1 MARRLIDR
9 AREAIGVLLNRQT
22 EAERYPEDS
31 RVPYFGRT
39 QAGVY
44 VDPDRALT
52 NGVVWACHRYLTQTV
67 GQLPPRVMREMPD
80 GVSIRQPR
88 HPVNYLLG
96 WRPNPELAPFQLKET
111 LTGWAITHGN
121 GIAEI
126 ERDAVG
132 RAIALW
138 PIHPDRI
145 EIKRDLVTGELVYEI
160 DNDTQ
165 VATVLEPM
173 DVLHVRGFGN
183 GPVGLSVIEYAAESI
198 GWAQATQLFSA
209 SFFGEGLNPAGII
222 ESVNKLTVEGVKNAR
237 AELDKVHKG
246 PRKAHRFAF
255 LDNGMKA
262 SKWTIQPDE
271 AQFIETRQH
280 QVEELC
286 RWFGVP
292 PHKVMHLLRSTFS
305 NIEHQAIEVV
315 VDSIAP
321 WALRWEEECNYK
333 LFGQNRMGFY
343 VKFDLKG
350 LLRGDFKSRQEGL
363 QVMRRNGVINAL
375 EWRELED
382 MGPMPAT
389 GGEKYIVEG
398 NMTTLQ
404 KVGEEVATEATPD
417 PERTAQAALENLAS
431 MMTEAA
437 HAE

>member
-1 MARRLIDR
+1 MGLIHR
-9 AREAIGVLLNRQT
+9 AREAFSVLLNRQT
-22 EAERYPEDS
+22 EAERFPEET
-31 RVPYFGRT
+31 RIPYFGKT

-52 NGVVWACHRYLTQTV
+52 NGVVWACHRYLTQTI
-67 GQLPPRVMREMPD
+67 GQLPPRVMQELPNGMSER
-80 GVSIRQPR
+80 VPR

-121 GIAEI
+121 GIAEV
-126 ERDAVG
+126 ERDGVG

-138 PIHPDRI
+138 PIHPDRV
-145 EIKRDLVTGELVYEI
+145 EIKRDLVTGQLLYEI

-165 VATVLEPM
+165 AETVLEPM
-173 DVLHVRGFGN
+173 DVLHIRGFGN

-198 GWAQATQLFSA
+198 GWAQATQLFSS

-222 ESVNKLTVEGVKNAR
+222 ETVGKMTPEGVKNTR
-237 AELDKVHKG
+237 SELDKVHKG
-246 PRKAHRFAF
+246 PRRAHRWAF
-255 LDNGMKA
+255 LDGGMKA
-262 SKWTIQPDE
+262 TKWTTQPDE
-271 AQFIETRQH
+271 AQFVETRQH

-292 PHKVMHLLRSTFS
+292 PHKVMHLIRSTFS

-321 WALRWEEECNYK
+321 WALRWEEECNFK
-333 LFGQNRMGFY
+333 LFGQNRANYY

-363 QVMRRNGVINAL
+363 QVMRRNGVINAS

-382 MGPMPAT
+382 MGPMSGV
-389 GGEKYIVEG
+389 GGEKFIVEG
-398 NMTTLQ
+398 NMTTLEH
-404 KVGEEVATEATPD
+404 VGEA
-417 PERTAQAALENLAS
+417 AALPVDAEQSAQMALERMAVTMS
-431 MMTEAA
+431 EAV
-437 HAE
+437 HVE